1 MVWYVMVWTL
11 NSPFLILWCSFH
23 PTGDLLMDFSCNNS
37 FNPKALFI
45 IFQKLWIT
53 VSIQMLF
60 QLCIRNCESWVYS
73 LIALYLSQDFSSSKS
88 TTHSDLKIGKHSF
101 RFIYCLQFIGLHHFF
116 GHTFLILFPLYAF
129 RYTSLFMISNA
140 SLYMIC
146 CFPQCW
152 YFMMVLQCIEM
163 HKVSFVDRSGWVHIM
178 QFLMFSLFL
187 VILILCFQH
196 LKSA

>member
-1 MVWYVMVWTL
+1 MVWTL

-101 RFIYCLQFIGLHHFF
+101 RFIYCHQFIGLHHFF
-116 GHTFLILFPLYAF
+116 GIITLYAF
-129 RYTSLFMISNA
+129 RYLPI
-140 SLYMIC
+140 YYVK
-146 CFPQCW
+146 CFPI
-152 YFMMVLQCIEM
+152 YN
-163 HKVSFVDRSGWVHIM
+163 
-178 QFLMFSLFL
+178 FLFSSM
-187 VILILCFQH
+187 LIFDDGI
-196 LKSA
+196 A